1 MLRALPR
8 FEGNPHVFT
17 FGGRGPVANFGGTR
31 TIRGGAMHYIDQ
43 WKALS
48 ARIRGL
54 AEAVDFDCRCFGTT
68 NTGNSRFLRT
78 QASELVD
85 TLTELKAPLEHAR
98 HATASSAVGSVL
110 DLQQIKAVRESTGTP
125 DAQVQNVRSCLVALR
140 AFEAEMT
147 FLLSDSQQA
156 MRTRSERAFRHLIW
170 QIAVDDELRQKWQKA
185 FEQGEVQCEKLGAV
199 HLLWH
204 GIFAFKIDAIK
215 GRTDLVFGEPLGDQ
229 DTYADALV
237 LTEWK
242 KATSASDARTK
253 FANAK
258 KQADNYAHGA
268 LAGNELRGYR
278 YAIVVTEKQ
287 VETPPDEPCDDV
299 TYRHINIA
307 VDPGTPSHPVSARNN
322 A

>member
-1 MLRALPR
+1 
-8 FEGNPHVFT
+8 
-17 FGGRGPVANFGGTR
+17 
-31 TIRGGAMHYIDQ
+31 MHYIDQ

-54 AEAVDFDCRCFGTT
+54 AEAVEFDWRCFGAT
-68 NTGNSRFLRT
+68 NTGNSRFLLT

-85 TLTELKAPLEHAR
+85 TLTELKAALEHAG
-98 HATASSAVGSVL
+98 HATAADAVGRVL
-110 DLQQIKAVRESTGTP
+110 ALERIRAVRESTETP

-147 FLLSDSQQA
+147 FLLSDSQQS

-170 QIAVDDELRQKWQKA
+170 QIVVDDEVRQKWRKA
-185 FEQGEVQCEKLGAV
+185 FDDTKHGEVQCEKLGAV

-204 GIFAFKIDAIK
+204 GIYAFKFDAAK
-215 GRTDLVFGEPLGDQ
+215 GGRTDLVFKEPLGDQ
-229 DTYADALV
+229 ETYADALV

-242 KATSASDARTK
+242 KATKSDAHTK
-253 FANAK
+253 FSEAVR
-258 KQADNYAHGA
+258 QAENYARAGP

-287 VETPPDEPCDDV
+287 VEPPPDETRDGV

-307 VDPGTPSHPVSARNN
+307 VDPDTPSRAARR
-322 A
+322 ARI

>member
-1 MLRALPR
+1 
-8 FEGNPHVFT
+8 
-17 FGGRGPVANFGGTR
+17 
-31 TIRGGAMHYIDQ
+31 MHYTDQ

-54 AEAVDFDCRCFGTT
+54 VEAAELDHRLFGNI
-68 NTGNSRFLRT
+68 NTGNWRFLAPQT
-78 QASELVD
+78 AEVVAAV
-85 TLTELKAPLEHAR
+85 TELRSPLEGAGHA
-98 HATASSAVGSVL
+98 AAVSALERVL
-110 DLQQIKAVRESTGTP
+110 ANNMVKGVQTISEWGDHSAQI
-125 DAQVQNVRSCLVALR
+125 VRSCFVVLR

-147 FLLSDSQQA
+147 FLLSDTQQSI
-156 MRTRSERAFRHLIW
+156 RTRSERAFRHLSLL
-170 QIAVDDELRQKWQKA
+170 IAVDDEVREKWLTA
-185 FEQGEVQCEKLGAV
+185 FKSVRGEERCEQLGAA

-204 GIFAFKIDAIK
+204 GIYAFKVHAGK
-215 GRTDLVFGEPLGDQ
+215 AGRTDLVFPEPHGDPE
-229 DTYADALV
+229 TYADALV